1 MDENDFSN
9 NENNSRCPLN
19 TTDMIDQVRN
29 NDSVVINPTCIDAYM
44 QNAINDAM
52 IIYVLVCFFIVMFP
66 YKY

>member
-29 NDSVVINPTCIDAYM
+29 NDSVVMNPTCIDAYM
-44 QNAINDAM
+44 
-52 IIYVLVCFFIVMFP
+52 
-66 YKY
+66 